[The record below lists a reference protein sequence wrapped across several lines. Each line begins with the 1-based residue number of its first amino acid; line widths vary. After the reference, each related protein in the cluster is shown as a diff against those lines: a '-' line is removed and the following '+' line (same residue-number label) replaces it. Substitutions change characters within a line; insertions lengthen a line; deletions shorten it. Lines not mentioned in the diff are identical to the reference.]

1 MSDPSAP
8 SASSTPAF
16 EKLGLFY
23 LGRRHDL
30 ATGQTVDEPVLYDSR
45 DLVTHAVCV
54 GMTGS
59 GKTGLCLGLMEEA
72 AIDGVPVIAIDPKGD
87 LGNLLL
93 TFPRLSPEEF
103 RPWVNEDDARRA
115 GVSADAFAAEQAKTW
130 AAGLQSWGQDAA
142 RVQRLR
148 DAAEFAIFTPGSRAG
163 RPVSILSSFSA
174 PAPAEREDAE
184 LLAERASGTA
194 TSALVLAGVDA
205 PPRSREH
212 SLVAALLSHAWRNGV
227 DLDLAALI
235 RQVQTP
241 PFDKVGVVDLESFFP
256 SKDRFELAMQLNGV
270 LAAPGFET
278 WLEGEPLDPQSL
290 FYSPAG
296 KPRVSIF
303 SVAHLGD
310 AERMFFVSLLMNQMV
325 SWMRKQT
332 GTTSLRAILYMDEI
346 LGYFPPVANPPSKPP
361 LLTLLKQGRAFG
373 LGIVLATQNPVD
385 LDYKGLANTGT
396 WFLGRLQTER
406 DKARVLDGLE
416 GVSGGLDRAE
426 ADRILSAL
434 KKRVF
439 LMHNVHDTGPT
450 VFETRWTLSYLR
462 GPLSR
467 DQIKSLTPARSGPA
481 AAARSPAAATPQ
493 TRPAASAESAVGSP
507 VRGTAS
513 PGRAGSPEPGV
524 ASERPV
530 VPPGIQEWFIK
541 DSAKAAASYS
551 PGVLG
556 AARLSFSDRA
566 LGVDSTADVYYFAP
580 VTDAAIQLDWAAAE
594 RLDIRADD
602 LSRAPATPGAQF
614 EPLPVAAT
622 QPKKYAAWEK
632 SLKSWLGQ
640 NERVT
645 LLRHPALN
653 LVSTPG
659 ESERDFRIRL
669 QHEARAARD
678 AAVDAVR
685 KKFASKQAV
694 LAERLRRAQ
703 QTVEREAQQA
713 SDSKMQTAVSMG
725 ATLLGALLG
734 RKAVSASTLGR
745 ATTTARGVG
754 RSMKEASDVKRATES
769 VESVKASIE
778 ALDGEIAEAVAGVT
792 AKIDQDAPLEQ
803 VSLSPK
809 RGQIEVQFV
818 ALAWKPEETAPTR
831 A

>member
-1 MSDPSAP
+1 MSDAA
-8 SASSTPAF
+8 ASSVPSTPAF

-23 LGRRHDL
+23 LGRRHDP
-30 ATGQTVDEPVLYDSR
+30 ATGQTFDEPVLYDSR

-59 GKTGLCLGLMEEA
+59 GKTGLCLGLIEEA

-93 TFPRLSPEEF
+93 TFPRLSAEEF

-115 GVSADAFAAEQAKTW
+115 GVSVDAFAAEQAKSW
-130 AAGLQSWGQDAA
+130 ASGLQAWGQDAA

-148 DAAEFAIFTPGSRAG
+148 DAAQFTIFTPGSRGG

-174 PAPAEREDAE
+174 PAAAERADAE
-184 LLAERASGTA
+184 LLAERANGTA
-194 TSALVLAGVDA
+194 TSALVLGGVDA

-212 SLVAALLSHAWRNGV
+212 SLVAALLSHAWRTGA
-227 DLDLAALI
+227 DLDLAGLI

-256 SKDRFELAMQLNGV
+256 AKDRFELAMQLNGV

-278 WLEGEPLDPQSL
+278 WLEGEPLDPQGL
-290 FYSPAG
+290 FYSPEG

-303 SVAHLGD
+303 SIAHLGD
-310 AERMFFVSLLMNQMV
+310 TERMFFVSLLMNQMV
-325 SWMRKQT
+325 GWMRRQT
-332 GTTSLRAILYMDEI
+332 GTTSLRALLYMDEI
-346 LGYFPPVANPPSKPP
+346 LGYFPPVSNPPSKPP

-426 ADRILSAL
+426 SDRVLSAL
-434 KKRVF
+434 EKRVF
-439 LMHNVHDTGPT
+439 LMHNVHDKGLT

-467 DQIKSLTPARSGPA
+467 DQIKSLTPAVRTAPA
-481 AAARSPAAATPQ
+481 AAGGPPAATPPSRQ
-493 TRPAASAESAVGSP
+493 AAAAAP
-507 VRGTAS
+507 VA
-513 PGRAGSPEPGV
+513 AGSSVSAMAGSSNP
-524 ASERPV
+524 ATSSERPV

-541 DSAKAAASYS
+541 ADAEAAAYA

-556 AARLSFSDRA
+556 AARVSFSDRA
-566 LGVDSTADVYYFAP
+566 LGVESTADVYYFAS
-580 VTDAAIQLDWAAAE
+580 VTDAAIQLDWAEAE

-602 LSRAPATPGAQF
+602 LSRTPDSPEARF
-614 EPLPVAAT
+614 EPLPAVAA
-622 QPKKYAAWEK
+622 QPKKYPAWEK

-645 LLRHPALN
+645 LLRHTELDIVSRPA
-653 LVSTPG
+653 

-685 KKFASKQAV
+685 RKFASKQAA
-694 LAERLRRAQ
+694 LAERLRRAEQ
-703 QTVEREAQQA
+703 AVEREAQQA

-734 RKAVSASTLGR
+734 RKAVSVGTLGR
-745 ATTTARGVG
+745 ATTAARGVG
-754 RSMKEASDVKRATES
+754 RSMKEASDVKRATEG
-769 VESVKASIE
+769 VESVKE
-778 ALDGEIAEAVAGVT
+778 AIVTLEGEIAEAVAGVT
-792 AKIDQDAPLEQ
+792 ARIDQDAPLDQ
-803 VSLSPK
+803 VSLAPK

-818 ALAWKPEETAPTR
+818 ALAWKPEGAPVRR

>member
-1 MSDPSAP
+1 MSDAPASSAP
-8 SASSTPAF
+8 STPAF

-23 LGRRHDL
+23 LGRRHDP
-30 ATGQTVDEPVLYDSR
+30 ATGQTGDEPVLYDSR

-59 GKTGLCLGLMEEA
+59 GKTGLCLGLIEEA

-93 TFPRLSPEEF
+93 TFPRLSAEEF

-115 GVSADAFAAEQAKTW
+115 GVSVDSFAAEQAKTW
-130 AAGLQSWGQDAA
+130 ASGLQAWGQDGA

-148 DAAEFAIFTPGSRAG
+148 DAAEFTIFTPGSRAG

-174 PAPAEREDAE
+174 PAAAERDDAE
-184 LLAERASGTA
+184 LLAERANGTA
-194 TSALVLAGVDA
+194 TSALVLGGVDA

-212 SLVAALLSHAWRNGV
+212 SLVAALLTHAWRTGA
-227 DLDLAALI
+227 DLDLAGLI

-256 SKDRFELAMQLNGV
+256 AKDRFDLAMQLNGV

-278 WLEGEPLDPQSL
+278 WLEGEPLDPQGL
-290 FYSPAG
+290 FYSPEG

-303 SVAHLGD
+303 SIAHLGD
-310 AERMFFVSLLMNQMV
+310 TERMFFVSLLMNQMV
-325 SWMRKQT
+325 GWMRRQT
-332 GTTSLRAILYMDEI
+332 GTTSLRAMLYMDEI
-346 LGYFPPVANPPSKPP
+346 LGYFPPVSNPPSKPP

-406 DKARVLDGLE
+406 DKARMLDGLE
-416 GVSGGLDRAE
+416 GLSGGLDRAQT
-426 ADRILSAL
+426 DRVLSAL

-439 LMHNVHDTGPT
+439 LMHNVHDNGPT

-467 DQIKSLTPARSGPA
+467 DQIKSLTPAARTGPA
-481 AAARSPAAATPQ
+481 AAGGPPGAAPAS
-493 TRPAASAESAVGSP
+493 RPAAPAAPVTAGSP
-507 VRGTAS
+507 AS
-513 PGRAGSPEPGV
+513 ARAGSSDPGTS
-524 ASERPV
+524 SERPV

-541 DSAKAAASYS
+541 AEAEAATYA

-556 AARLSFSDRA
+556 AARVSFSDRA
-566 LGVDSTADVYYFAP
+566 LGVESTADVYYFAS
-580 VTDAAIQLDWAAAE
+580 VTDAAIQLDWAQAE
-594 RLDIRADD
+594 RLDIRPDD
-602 LSRAPATPGAQF
+602 LSRTPDGSAARF
-614 EPLPVAAT
+614 EPLPAVAA
-622 QPKKYAAWEK
+622 QPKKYPAWEK

-645 LLRHPALN
+645 LLRHTGLDIVSRPA
-653 LVSTPG
+653 

-669 QHEARAARD
+669 QHESRAARD

-685 KKFASKQAV
+685 RKFASKQAA
-694 LAERLRRAQ
+694 LAERLRRAE

-734 RKAVSASTLGR
+734 RKAVSVGTLGR
-745 ATTTARGVG
+745 ATTAARGVG

-769 VESVKASIE
+769 VESVKEAIA

-792 AKIDQDAPLEQ
+792 AKIDQDAPLDQ
-803 VSLSPK
+803 VSLAPK

-818 ALAWKPEETAPTR
+818 ALAWKPEGAPVRR